1 MSKKFVRVTVFE
13 WDDDYKHQFTR
24 VAYFNVDDVASIGY
38 TWNGGKNEAL
48 LKTIHDSRTYSI
60 LETPEEIV
68 RQIDGR

>member
-13 WDDDYKHQFTR
+13 LDDDYKHQFSR

-38 TWNGGKNEAL
+38 TWSGEKNGAL
-48 LKTIHDSRTYSI
+48 LKTIHDNKVYSI